1 MTGKIK
7 LVHSGG
13 NAVSLAVPT
22 SNPSSSEVEFKL
34 PQADGSSGQALVT
47 DASGNLSFAG
57 TGKILQVV
65 STNKTDTFSASI
77 GKQSFSGAAI
87 SVSITPANSSNKII
101 LVAKLTIALES
112 DNDIGFAFFKAGS
125 VITGATADASGSAAR
140 LHSQTFTQ
148 SSEQQHNV
156 MGFYVDT
163 AGGTSAITYDC
174 RLRHGNNSTGGHTIY
189 LNRDHGGG
197 TGDMEQNSMSTLTA
211 IEVAA

>member
-34 PQADGSSGQALVT
+34 PQADGTSGQALVT

-57 TGKILQVV
+57 TGKLLQVV

-87 SVSITPANSSNKII
+87 SVTITPANSSNKII
-101 LVAKLTIALES
+101 LIANLTIGLES

-140 LHSQTFTQ
+140 LHAQ
-148 SSEQQHNV
+148 SFNSHYDHQRTIT
-156 MGFYVDT
+156 GFYLDT

-189 LNRDHGGG
+189 LNRDHSNN

>member
-34 PQADGSSGQALVT
+34 PQADGTSGQALVT

-57 TGKILQVV
+57 TGKLLQVV

-101 LVAKLTIALES
+101 LIANLTIGLES

-140 LHSQTFTQ
+140 LHAQ
-148 SSEQQHNV
+148 SFNSHYDHQRTIT
-156 MGFYVDT
+156 GFYLDT

-189 LNRDHGGG
+189 LNRDHSNN

>member
-34 PQADGSSGQALVT
+34 PQADGTSGQALVT

-57 TGKILQVV
+57 TGKLLQVV

-101 LVAKLTIALES
+101 LIANLTIGLES

-140 LHSQTFTQ
+140 LHAQ
-148 SSEQQHNV
+148 SFNSHSEHQNTIT
-156 MGFYVDT
+156 GFYLDT

-174 RLRHGNNSTGGHTIY
+174 RLRHGNNSTSGHTIY
-189 LNRDHGGG
+189 LNRDNSGG